1 MISKFHRNF
10 FCCLSLTNC
19 LISKLRL
26 PYIGVISAIVQWQEF
41 VNSWTSLTPGGG
53 QRQFSR
59 GPPPPVCQNPSL
71 RKQFSSANSFGQ
83 PSPNHRPRFSPP
95 PVSRRQEDH
104 IGGGTTGRCRT
115 NLLDNIS
122 DDPKKVDFLNQVTKD
137 ILHKGYFTEKAIKRA
152 LESQLIKANNSS
164 EVSLTSAEK
173 SELVG
178 QLKQQFGLDQSS
190 SSKTRSSRASAVL
203 EKRSSSDSS
212 SLMSNSNNNKPSC
225 IIINR
230 VGN

>member
-1 MISKFHRNF
+1 MMKN
-10 FCCLSLTNC
+10 L
-19 LISKLRL
+19 
-26 PYIGVISAIVQWQEF
+26 
-41 VNSWTSLTPGGG
+41 
-53 QRQFSR
+53 
-59 GPPPPVCQNPSL
+59 
-71 RKQFSSANSFGQ
+71 
-83 PSPNHRPRFSPP
+83 PRFSPP
-95 PVSRRQEDH
+95 PVSRRQEGH
-104 IGGGTTGRCRT
+104 IGGGTTGCRT
-115 NLLDNIS
+115 NFLDNIS

-152 LESQLIKANNSS
+152 LESQLIAANNSS
-164 EVSLTSAEK
+164 EISLTSAEK

-212 SLMSNSNNNKPSC
+212 SLMSNINNNKPSC